1 MPQLQHFAPD
11 IAPEAIVAAL
21 DQDGACIV
29 DDLASPAQMHA
40 LEAELLPYI
49 NATPTGVDG
58 FLGDHTTRTGALV
71 ARSPT
76 SRDLLTHPSLL
87 GASDLFLKRA
97 CDRYVVHVTQAI
109 RIRPGQ
115 GKQPLH
121 RDRLAWGGF
130 IPKAIEP
137 QLNTIWALTD
147 FTKENGATQV
157 APGSNHWDDTRSAT
171 PDDIA
176 YAEMKRGSA
185 LFFSGSV
192 IHAGGGNVSANS
204 DRIGIYL
211 SYCLGWLRTEENQ
224 YLSCPPDVARTLDPK
239 LQALMGY
246 ALGGYALGYFT
257 PPLPPGEGPEAC
269 PPDAALGAE
278 AQGWGDASMAKA
290 VAERVAR
297 AAR

>member
-1 MPQLQHFAPD
+1 MAELQHLPPD
-11 IAPEAIVAAL
+11 ASPERIVAAL
-21 DQDGACIV
+21 DAEGACIV
-29 DDLASPAQMHA
+29 DDLATRTQMDA
-40 LEAELLPYI
+40 LDAELAPYI
-49 NATPTGVDG
+49 EATPYGADG
-58 FLGDHTTRTGALV
+58 FLGDHTTRTGALI

-76 SRDLLTHPSLL
+76 SRDLITHPSLL

-121 RDRLAWGGF
+121 RDRLVWGGF
-130 IPKAIEP
+130 IPKTVEP

-157 APGSNHWDDTRSAT
+157 VPGSNHWDDKRSAL
-171 PDDIA
+171 PEEIA

-192 IHAGGGNVSANS
+192 VHAGGANVSASS
-204 DRIGIYL
+204 DRIGVYL

-224 YLSCPPDVARTLDPK
+224 YLSCPPHVARTLEPK
-239 LQALMGY
+239 LQELMGY
-246 ALGGYALGYFT
+246 ALGSYALGYFS
-257 PPLPPGEGPEAC
+257 PPLPPGDGPEAC
-269 PPDAALGAE
+269 PPIAALGAE

-297 AAR
+297 A